1 VTPYAPPVSAKLP
14 APAADVVFRDM
25 NGQAVL
31 VNLGTNRIYSLNATG
46 ARFWSLLVEGA
57 TREAAEERLLDEFEV
72 GPKELRSEM
81 SDLLRA
87 LRAEGLV
94 E

>member
-1 VTPYAPPVSAKLP
+1 VSAKLP
-14 APAADVVFRDM
+14 APAADTVFREM
-25 NGQAVL
+25 NGEAVL

-57 TREAAEERLLDEFEV
+57 TQEAAEEQLLQEFDVSPE
-72 GPKELRSEM
+72 ELRVEM
-81 SDLLRA
+81 ADLLRA
-87 LRAEGLV
+87 LRTEGLV

>member
-1 VTPYAPPVSAKLP
+1 VTSKLP
-14 APAADVVFRDM
+14 APAADTVFRDM
-25 NGQAVL
+25 NGEAVL

-57 TREAAEERLLDEFEV
+57 TQEAAEEQLLQEFDVSPE
-72 GPKELRSEM
+72 ELRVEM
-81 SDLLRA
+81 ADLLRA
-87 LRAEGLV
+87 LRTEGLV

>member
-1 VTPYAPPVSAKLP
+1 MLLRVSAQLP
-14 APAADVVFRDM
+14 APAADTVFRDM
-25 NGQAVL
+25 NGEAVL
-31 VNLGTNRIYSLNATG
+31 VNLATNRIFSLNATA

-57 TREAAEERLLDEFEV
+57 TQEAAEERLLAEFEV
-72 GPKELRSEM
+72 GPEELRAEM
-81 SDLLRA
+81 SGLLRA

>member
-1 VTPYAPPVSAKLP
+1 VTSKLP
-14 APAADVVFRDM
+14 APAADTVFRDM
-25 NGQAVL
+25 NGEAVL

-57 TREAAEERLLDEFEV
+57 TQEAAEEELLQEFDVSPE
-72 GPKELRSEM
+72 ELRVEM
-81 SDLLRA
+81 ADLLRA
-87 LRAEGLV
+87 LRTEGLV

>member
-1 VTPYAPPVSAKLP
+1 VNANLP

-25 NGQAVL
+25 NGEAVL

-57 TREAAEERLLDEFEV
+57 TQEAAEKRLQQEFDVSPE
-72 GPKELRSEM
+72 ELRAEM
-81 SDLLRA
+81 TDLLGE

>member
-1 VTPYAPPVSAKLP
+1 VSAKLP
-14 APAADVVFRDM
+14 APAADTVFREM
-25 NGQAVL
+25 NGEAVL

-57 TREAAEERLLDEFEV
+57 TQEAAEEELLQEFDVSPE
-72 GPKELRSEM
+72 ELRVEM
-81 SDLLRA
+81 ADLLRA
-87 LRAEGLV
+87 LRTEGLV

>member
-1 VTPYAPPVSAKLP
+1 MSAKLP
-14 APAADVVFRDM
+14 APSADVVFRDM
-25 NGQAVL
+25 NGEAVL
-31 VNLGTNRIYSLNATG
+31 VNLATNRIYSLNKTG

-57 TREAAEERLLDEFEV
+57 TREAAEERLLDEFDV
-72 GPKELRSEM
+72 GPEELRAEM
-81 SDLLRA
+81 ADLLGA

>member
-1 VTPYAPPVSAKLP
+1 
-14 APAADVVFRDM
+14 
-25 NGQAVL
+25 

-57 TREAAEERLLDEFEV
+57 TQEAAEEELLQEFDVSPE
-72 GPKELRSEM
+72 ELRVEM
-81 SDLLRA
+81 ADLLRA
-87 LRAEGLV
+87 LRTEGLV